1 MVIRPSTGCLSKES
15 KCKSHFSD
23 GFFKEEIA
31 CGGKERLLI
40 IFMQMELGLRNNYI
54 GGNDGTQL

>member
-1 MVIRPSTGCLSKES
+1 MVMRPSTGCISKES

-23 GFFKEEIA
+23 KFFKEETA
-31 CGGKERLLI
+31 FGGKERLLI

-54 GGNDGTQL
+54 DCYI